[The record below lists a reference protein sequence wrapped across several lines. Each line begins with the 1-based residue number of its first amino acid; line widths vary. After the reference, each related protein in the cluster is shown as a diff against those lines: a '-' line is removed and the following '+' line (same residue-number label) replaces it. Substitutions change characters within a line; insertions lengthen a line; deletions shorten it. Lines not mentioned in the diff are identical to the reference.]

1 MNNIESE
8 PGVDPEQPPI
18 RLDHFLQMCGVLTGG
33 QAKQLIQSGRVS
45 LNGEIETR
53 RKKKLVV
60 GDLISVDGE
69 EFEVSFEE
77 EDEEGR
83 EDEGKEE
90 EEIGKD

>member
-1 MNNIESE
+1 MSDIENES
-8 PGVDPEQPPI
+8 GVDPEQPPI

-69 EFEVSFEE
+69 EFEVSL
-77 EDEEGR
+77 
-83 EDEGKEE
+83 EE
-90 EEIGKD
+90 EEPTEELGNP